1 MKNIILYFL
10 TWILTFGQY
19 WVSCFPISF
28 PVTTVR
34 FLTTAFQTCHETE
47 TYMYNIFSEGRQL
60 QYCGHTRKG
69 DSGVITHE
77 IKEIDSDMV
86 PLPWGGGERERKRQ
100 KHTPLPWIWAK
111 KLGVG
116 VARRNPALLIR
127 KNSPSLF
134 QSLQKQSKGE
144 EIRERIEHLLD
155 NDIKSPSGTMQMH
168 SNISYM

>member
-47 TYMYNIFSEGRQL
+47 TYMYNIFSEGRQR
-60 QYCGHTRKG
+60 QYCGHTRNG

-77 IKEIDSDMV
+77 IGEIDSGMV
-86 PLPWGGGERERKRQ
+86 PLPLGGGERKRQ
-100 KHTPLPWIWAK
+100 KQTPLPWIWAK
-111 KLGVG
+111 KVEVG
-116 VARRNPALLIR
+116 RRNSALLIR

-155 NDIKSPSGTMQMH
+155 NDIKSPSGTMQIH